1 MANAKYLPSP
11 KIWAPENKAD
21 FQAKIDAQE
30 NEIAAY
36 QKRQEERDAQ
46 YQALVEKQ
54 SQNDQR
60 WEDLANR
67 ADPGT
72 QSWAGLA
79 INPLS
84 RPAAVVKQAEV
95 SEKVQGMMVRQLERA
110 WRTSENP
117 AEREAAYA
125 ALMQMQ
131 GTQ

>member
-1 MANAKYLPSP
+1 MKTMMSEILQP
-11 KIWAPENKAD
+11 

-30 NEIAAY
+30 ETINAY
-36 QKRQEERDAQ
+36 QKQQAERDAQ
-46 YQALVEKQ
+46 YQALMEKQ
-54 SQNDQR
+54 NQTDQR

-84 RPAAVVKQAEV
+84 RPAAVVKQADI
-95 SEKVQGMMVRQLERA
+95 SDKVQGMMVRQLERA

-125 ALMQMQ
+125 ALTKMQSAQ
-131 GTQ
+131 